1 MNDKII
7 IIGGKGTAVVIAEQ
21 ILDAKEN
28 FNMNIDFLG
37 FAFDDPSFGS
47 EINGFPILG
56 KSAEIFEKYKGDE
69 DVKFIF
75 QLYRPD
81 LLKER
86 IALKESLGIPK
97 NRYYTFVHPS
107 AFVSKSAN
115 IGVGSI
121 ILAHCVINC
130 NVKIG
135 EFNTI
140 NSSALI
146 GHDTI
151 LGDYNF
157 IAGHTCIGSG
167 LSIGFGNFF
176 GLNSSYR
183 NMIRIGDYNFFGM
196 AANVV
201 KEVNS
206 SMFMLGN
213 PAKAV
218 KKEKK

>member
-1 MNDKII
+1 MSDKII

-28 FNMNIDFLG
+28 FNMNVDFLG

-56 KSAEIFEKYKGDE
+56 KSSEIFDKYKDDE

-86 IALKESLGIPK
+86 IALKESLRIPK

-135 EFNTI
+135 EFNT
-140 NSSALI
+140 N
-146 GHDTI
+146 
-151 LGDYNF
+151 NF

-167 LSIGFGNFF
+167 LSVGFGNFF

-183 NMIRIGDYNFFGM
+183 NMIKIGDYNFFGM

-201 KEVNS
+201 KEVSS

-213 PAKAV
+213 PAKSV
-218 KKEKK
+218 KKEER